1 MWKWMSCTGSS
12 LFTFIALMVAE
23 PSATARLMAHA
34 RWITTE
40 FQRRHAETFEFADTL
55 GQFCL
60 QSENLRAA

>member
-1 MWKWMSCTGSS
+1 
-12 LFTFIALMVAE
+12 MVAE

-40 FQRRHAETFEFADTL
+40 FQRRHAETFEFADTR
-55 GQFCL
+55 GQFWL